1 MFSSPK
7 MSLSCSWRAFLPAAL
22 VLLSSC
28 APAVAQTGLP
38 PSPRPRNQDQG
49 TIRVTGQANISVPA
63 DLVRIGF
70 SVETEAPSAGEATEE
85 NARLMEAV
93 VAAVRGSDIQGLD
106 LETYGYNLR
115 PEYEVVR
122 DGSGTRTI
130 SGYRV
135 QNNLRVTL
143 PDVDAAG
150 QILDLAVTAGAN
162 RVANLQ
168 FEASDTK
175 AARMEALRL
184 AVLNAREQ
192 ADAIASAMGVGLGI
206 ALEVQGGVSA
216 PNPRAPAGI
225 MLRATAEATT
235 PVEAGD
241 QMVAASVTVTFRI
254 LEGGS

>member
-1 MFSSPK
+1 VK
-7 MSLSCSWRAFLPAAL
+7 
-22 VLLSSC
+22 
-28 APAVAQTGLP
+28 
-38 PSPRPRNQDQG
+38 
-49 TIRVTGQANISVPA
+49 
-63 DLVRIGF
+63 IGF
-70 SVETEAPSAGEATEE
+70 SVETDAPSAGEATEE
-85 NARLMEAV
+85 NASMMEAV
-93 VAAVRGSDIQGLD
+93 VAAVRGSGIQGLD
-106 LETYGYNLR
+106 LETYGYVLR
-115 PEYEVVR
+115 PEYEVAR

-135 QNNLRVTL
+135 QNNLRVSF

-150 QILDLAVTAGAN
+150 QLLDLAVRAGAN

-225 MLRATAEATT
+225 MLRASAESTT

>member
-1 MFSSPK
+1 MISSSKPN
-7 MSLSCSWRAFLPAAL
+7 LFCSRRAILPAAL

-28 APAVAQTGLP
+28 APALAQTGP
-38 PSPRPRNQDQG
+38 PPPPQPGRADQG
-49 TIRVTGQANISVPA
+49 TIQVTGQANISVPA
-63 DLVRIGF
+63 DLVKIGF
-70 SVETEAPSAGEATEE
+70 SVETDAPSAGEATEE
-85 NARLMEAV
+85 NASMMEAV
-93 VAAVRGSDIQGLD
+93 VAAVRGSGIQGLD
-106 LETYGYNLR
+106 LETYGYVLR
-115 PEYEVVR
+115 PEYEVAR

-135 QNNLRVTL
+135 QNNLRVSF

-150 QILDLAVTAGAN
+150 QLLDLAVRAGAN

-225 MLRATAEATT
+225 MLRASAESTT

>member
-1 MFSSPK
+1 MISPSKSSIFGPGR
-7 MSLSCSWRAFLPAAL
+7 SGLLAAV

-28 APAVAQTGLP
+28 APVTAQTAP
-38 PSPRPRNQDQG
+38 PPPAQPDKG
-49 TIRVTGQANISVPA
+49 TIKVTGQANISVPA

-70 SVETEAPSAGEATEE
+70 SVETEASSAGEATEE
-85 NARLMEAV
+85 NAVLMESV
-93 VAAVRGSDIQGLD
+93 VDALRGADIPGLD
-106 LETYGYNLR
+106 LETFGYVLR
-115 PEYEVVR
+115 PEYEVAR

-130 SGYRV
+130 TGYRV
-135 QNNLRVTL
+135 QNNLRASF
-143 PDVDAAG
+143 PNVDAAG
-150 QILDLAVTAGAN
+150 EILDLAVNAGAN

-175 AARMEALRL
+175 AARMEALRM

-206 ALEVQGGVSA
+206 ALEVQGGVNA
-216 PNPRAPAGI
+216 PNPLAPAGI

-241 QMVAASVTVTFRI
+241 QMVAASVTITYRI

>member
-1 MFSSPK
+1 MISSPITSTFSSGHTI
-7 MSLSCSWRAFLPAAL
+7 LPAAL

-28 APAVAQTGLP
+28 APAVAQTALP
-38 PSPRPRNQDQG
+38 PSPRSLETEKG
-49 TIRVTGQANISVPA
+49 TIQVTGQASLSVPA
-63 DLVRIGF
+63 DLVRIAF
-70 SVETEAPSAGEATEE
+70 TVETEAPSAGEATEK
-85 NARLMEAV
+85 NAALMEAV
-93 VAAVRGSDIQGLD
+93 VAALRGSSIPGLD
-106 LETYGYNLR
+106 LETYGYTLR
-115 PEYEVVR
+115 PEYEVAR

-135 QNNLRVTL
+135 QNNLRVSL

-150 QILDLAVTAGAN
+150 EILDLAVNAGAN

-168 FEASDTK
+168 FEATDTK
-175 AARMEALRL
+175 SARMEALRL
-184 AVLNAREQ
+184 AVQNAREQ
-192 ADAIASAMGVGLGI
+192 AEAIASAMGVSLGI

-225 MLRATAEATT
+225 MLRASAESTT

-254 LEGGS
+254 LEGSS